1 MSPNQ
6 GWFESDDDYRQRVA
20 QEADERTI
28 EDSTIS
34 APSQGWFEADQDY
47 DTRIRKEANEQ
58 IVNSGTRA
66 VYDKL

>member
-28 EDSTIS
+28 EDSTSS
-34 APSQGWFEADQDY
+34 APSQGWFESD
-47 DTRIRKEANEQ
+47 DTYSERIHREANECT
-58 IVNSGTRA
+58 VKGLT
-66 VYDKL
+66 VCV